1 MSVSEVQN
9 LAKKPIEPM
18 NREWATHLIRDGATD
33 VWLTF
38 DKGQLNSYQVAWV
51 KPLTIVEKADQ
62 VSLCQ

>member
-1 MSVSEVQN
+1 
-9 LAKKPIEPM
+9 M